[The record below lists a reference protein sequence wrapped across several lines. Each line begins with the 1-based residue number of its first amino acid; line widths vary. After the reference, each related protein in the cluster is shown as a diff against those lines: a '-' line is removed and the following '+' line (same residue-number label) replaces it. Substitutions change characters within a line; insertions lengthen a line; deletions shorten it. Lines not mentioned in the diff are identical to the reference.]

1 MDMKLFLHSVAGLFC
16 LASAGSVAAQNYQSQ
31 YPYDPYSG
39 TPQPQAQQQQPGGY
53 EGYSAPSYGSGSTTS
68 YDNKGGSSYG
78 SGGGSSSFDSVTG
91 SMLTW
96 GHLSAHYAYND
107 FRGDDDLDG
116 DSGFGAD
123 LHVGLMKIG
132 FLHFGLDRITSSSPS
147 PRDIEITTLTAGGG
161 LFIPLGKRFQIFGE
175 VGLRY
180 DNTSGDFESINEDEL
195 MVYVRPGIRLAL
207 TDRWELSA
215 SVLFN
220 NTDNLNDRVL
230 EVSTYYAL
238 LDWLDVGGG
247 VDFGSDINTFRIGG
261 RWRWD

>member
-1 MDMKLFLHSVAGLFC
+1 MKPFLYVVVTGFAC
-16 LASAGSVAAQNYQSQ
+16 LASAVSVSAQNYQSQ

-39 TPQPQAQQQQPGGY
+39 TPQPQAQQQPGGY
-53 EGYSAPSYGSGSTTS
+53 EGYETPSYNSSSGGGGGADKGYNYGGGSGSS
-68 YDNKGGSSYG
+68 YSS
-78 SGGGSSSFDSVTG
+78 VNG

-107 FRGDDDLDG
+107 FRGDDELDG

-147 PRDIEITTLTAGGG
+147 PRNLEITTLTAGGG
-161 LFIPLGKRFQIFGE
+161 VFIPLGKRFQIFGE

-180 DNTSGDFESINEDEL
+180 DNTSGDYESINEDEL
-195 MVYVRPGIRLAL
+195 MVYVRPGIRLAI
-207 TDRWELSA
+207 TDRWEVSA
-215 SVLFN
+215 SILFN
-220 NTDNLNDRVL
+220 NTDNLNDNVV